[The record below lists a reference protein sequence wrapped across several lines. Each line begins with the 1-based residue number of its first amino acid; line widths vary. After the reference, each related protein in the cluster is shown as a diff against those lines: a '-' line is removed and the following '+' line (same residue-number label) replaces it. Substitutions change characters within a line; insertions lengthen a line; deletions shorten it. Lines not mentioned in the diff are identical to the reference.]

1 LVSASDDVTVECLG
15 AEVKVFTADV
25 SDDQS
30 QSLVNAIGS
39 GNVVGAVAAAIEVVV
54 GASVTTV
61 KEAGKVIGKSAR
73 RSMM

>member
-25 SDDQS
+25 SDDRS

-39 GNVVGAVAAAIEVVV
+39 GNVVGAAAAGMDDLGLSKAIVRCD
-54 GASVTTV
+54 AM
-61 KEAGKVIGKSAR
+61 R
-73 RSMM
+73 